1 MARPKSE
8 MGDIRKSPRS
18 VRILKF
24 LRRKPQPARIVGETL
39 DGEEIQSAVNVTGSS
54 TWTDVLSCVRS
65 CVLLKALDKEGAEL
79 RRLTLDPDDPELRA
93 ESEMEQALAG
103 VAQHAAVPIISVDV
117 PKLVDNIAR
126 NIREV
131 AMEAARANAGAHK
144 EGFAAMVSV
153 VNIALGLLVGVEQR
167 LARAEQQ
174 LEAAHVPSDD
184 PDANRQQLAML
195 ALQRAMGGGNGAAAP
210 NGGAVDPAALMQL
223 MQSLQQQQ
231 QEPEE

>member
-8 MGDIRKSPRS
+8 MGDIRSSPRS
-18 VRILKF
+18 VRILRW
-24 LRRKPQPARIVGETL
+24 LRRKPQPARIVGETA
-39 DGEEIQSAVNVTGSS
+39 DGEEVQCAVNVTGSS
-54 TWTDVLSCVRS
+54 TWTDVLSVVRS
-65 CVLLKALDKEGAEL
+65 CTTLKALDKEGAEL
-79 RRLTLDPDDPELRA
+79 RRLALDPDDPELRA
-93 ESEMEQALAG
+93 ESEMAEALTS
-103 VAQHAAVPIISVDV
+103 VAKHGAVPIISVDV

-174 LEAAHVPSDD
+174 LEAAHGTSDD
-184 PDANRQQLAML
+184 PEQNRQQLAML
-195 ALQRAMGGGNGAAAP
+195 ALQQAMGQQAGAP
-210 NGGAVDPAALMQL
+210 NGGARVDPAALLQM
-223 MQSLQQQQ
+223 MQSLREQQ
-231 QEPEE
+231 PETEE